1 MNIFIL
7 ALVYAGNDNLRSH
20 LPRSLQT
27 LVGAKEPSH
36 SSKYQLNLDWID
48 KTPNLKRFV
57 NKLSNE
63 ELAKPDRAEV
73 IRVSLFE
80 ALIDLAVAENERG
93 KEFPNLLKMSSV
105 RRAIS
110 ILKKLNA
117 DLNLLQ
123 MKMEAA
129 YGLCKGLKIR
139 LSHFSMKIRL
149 KIYSTNY
156 STYLLLICLTRHLI
170 IFKGACKK
178 NMEKRKSAS
187 RK

>member
-7 ALVYAGNDNLRSH
+7 TLVYAGNDNLRSH

-27 LVGAKEPSH
+27 LVGTKEPSY

-123 MKMEAA
+123 TKMEAA
-129 YGLCKGLKIR
+129 YGLCKGLIIR
-139 LSHFSMKIRL
+139 LSHFS
-149 KIYSTNY
+149 
-156 STYLLLICLTRHLI
+156 
-170 IFKGACKK
+170 
-178 NMEKRKSAS
+178 RKFN
-187 RK
+187 